1 MPKVR
6 GPLFSLTASGTLS
19 RILVYENRADSQR
32 VRRLPQYQ
40 APATPLQA
48 IYQNKVAALSLSWKT
63 WDNTNRQAWKTRAI
77 AFNLTGYALFW
88 REWYAQNITAPARP
102 ILP

>member
-19 RILVYENRADSQR
+19 GLLVYENRAGSQR
-32 VRRLPQYQ
+32 VRRRPQYQ
-40 APATPLQA
+40 APATPIQT
-48 IYQNKVAALSLSWKT
+48 IYQNKVAALSQSWRT

-77 AFNLTGYALFW
+77 TFKLSGYGLYW